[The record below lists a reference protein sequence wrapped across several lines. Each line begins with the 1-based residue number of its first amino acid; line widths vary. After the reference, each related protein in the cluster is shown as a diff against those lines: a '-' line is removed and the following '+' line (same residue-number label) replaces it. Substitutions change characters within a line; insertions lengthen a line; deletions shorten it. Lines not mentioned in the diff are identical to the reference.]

1 MSEWNIG
8 QAEDCGCDRSIARSS
23 PAEALVLALAGLQ
36 IAHRRRGPGA
46 DADKSAAFSLAHT
59 HPPSPFLSFPCRST
73 LERGSLSRAVG
84 STAMNAT
91 SSRSHAIFTLQLS
104 QKLIST
110 DELTSNDE
118 FITSK
123 FHFVDLAG
131 SERLKRTGAVGERR
145 QEGINI
151 NMGLLALGNVISAL
165 GDPARKGAHVPFRD
179 SKITRLL
186 QVSAGEGLR
195 RTGWNVCSS
204 PLSLPSFFVLFC
216 FRTTPLM
223 LTVVV
228 SIAFDARFFCLF
240 SPAFPLSSLRRT
252 LLVATARRS

>member
-1 MSEWNIG
+1 MSEWKHRRTG
-8 QAEDCGCDRSIARSS
+8 AEEGSLWRSLPVSL
-23 PAEALVLALAGLQ
+23 ELALAWGLEALGPAQ
-36 IAHRRRGPGA
+36 TRERRYPRSRHAPP
-46 DADKSAAFSLAHT
+46 AFPFD
-59 HPPSPFLSFPCRST
+59 HPPSLSFFHARST

-165 GDPARKGAHVPFRD
+165 GDPSRKGAHVPFRD

-186 QVSAGEGLR
+186 QVSAGGGLEQAGVGGR
-195 RTGWNVCSS
+195 ADSFSWS
-204 PLSLPSFFVLFC
+204 LSLSAKLSGQHHP
-216 FRTTPLM
+216 T
-223 LTVVV
+223 LTVAV
-228 SIAFDARFFCLF
+228 SIAFDVCFFF
-240 SPAFPLSSLRRT
+240 SLPPCRSPPRRI
-252 LLVATARRS
+252 LLAATARRS